1 MGKAYTKGSRT
12 MIYVN
17 GDSYS
22 LSNGKNYGN
31 YLSEI
36 YNQPLMHKGIPGS
49 SNNRILRTTTRDLL
63 KLKNQNVTD
72 VKVVIGLS
80 FSFRTEIWIEDH
92 GIEKWTQF
100 EFDDGEFA
108 SFQAARNTD
117 WWEVGPDPSQLPH
130 IAQPYKNYLKEWI
143 MSNPADGLV
152 INTIYQTSLLK
163 NLCENLGYKFIV
175 FWAADSTEDTARIDP
190 EMDAVKE
197 FSNEFDETNSI
208 DLFNFSFVKHY
219 FDLGYKPYDFDEFGK
234 HGHPDTNVHDIFAKR
249 LYNMFEGTQ

>member
-1 MGKAYTKGSRT
+1 

-163 NLCENLGYKFIV
+163 VVIIPHQLFFPLTEFLFHILLNLFFPFSEIDGKFFQPCLLYLLLV
-175 FWAADSTEDTARIDP
+175 
-190 EMDAVKE
+190 
-197 FSNEFDETNSI
+197 
-208 DLFNFSFVKHY
+208 SFFYV
-219 FDLGYKPYDFDEFGK
+219 
-234 HGHPDTNVHDIFAKR
+234 A
-249 LYNMFEGTQ
+249 

>member
-1 MGKAYTKGSRT
+1 

-36 YNQPLMHKGIPGS
+36 YNQPLMHKGIRGS

-63 KLKNQNVTD
+63 RLKKQNITD
-72 VKVVIGLS
+72 VKVVIGLT
-80 FSFRTEIWIEDH
+80 FTFRTEIWIEDH

-100 EFDDGEFA
+100 EFDDGEFV
-108 SFQAARNTD
+108 SFQSVANTN
-117 WWEVGPDPSQLPH
+117 WFTAGIQAITSSYIEVDYQ
-130 IAQPYKNYLKEWI
+130 NYLKEWV

-152 INTIYQTSLLK
+152 INTIYQASLLK
-163 NLCENLGYKFIV
+163 NLCENLGYKFII
-175 FWAADSTEDTARIDP
+175 FWAADSAEDTARIDP
-190 EMDAVKE
+190 KMDAVKE

-219 FDLGYKPYDFDEFGK
+219 FDLGHKPYDFDEYGK
-234 HGHPDTNVHDIFAKR
+234 HGHPDTNVHDIFSKR
-249 LYNMFEGTQ
+249 LYNIFERIQ